1 MKIYQR
7 KSVWYIDYSF
17 NGDRFRYAVGTKT
30 DAEKE
35 LQRVVYEIEH
45 SIHRPYKKM
54 VFDNLVKEY
63 LTWAKA
69 NKKLSSYKRDLTTL
83 KHLFKYFGNKRIN
96 EVAHADAEQYQIQRK
111 DGMLKIEGVS
121 RKDRVSNTT
130 INLELILLKHIFKK
144 AVQWGYLP
152 ASPLR
157 FVKKLKQVPGRVRY
171 VKPAEWQRLLS
182 ACSPDMRNLVIFARH
197 TGLRRGEIL
206 NLQWTDIDWD
216 NKRITVRERKN
227 NTNMI
232 IPIKK
237 SAFNMLTNMHKTAT
251 SYYVFPGSDGERR
264 KTTRTAFVAACRR
277 ANISDLRFHDLRH
290 TFGSDLINSGADL
303 RTVQQLMGHKSIV
316 STMRYVHPT
325 EKHMRKVIEAAIE
338 GCDFDEIDLSQN
350 DTK

>member
-7 KSVWYIDYSF
+7 KSVWYIDFSC
-17 NGDRFRYAVGTKT
+17 NGERIRDAVGTKT

-45 SIHRPYKKM
+45 SIHRPYKVM
-54 VFDNLVKEY
+54 IFDNLVKEY

-69 NKKLSSYKRDLTTL
+69 NKKLTSYKRDLTTL

-96 EVAHADAEQYQIQRK
+96 EVTHADAEQYQIQRK
-111 DGMLKIEGVS
+111 DGILQIKGVS

-216 NKRITVRERKN
+216 NKKITVCERKN

-232 IPIKK
+232 IPIKEVIFKMLK
-237 SAFNMLTNMHKTAT
+237 SMFASA
-251 SYYVFPGSDGERR
+251 SSCYVFPGTNGKPRTTY
-264 KTTRTAFVAACRR
+264 KTGFNAACKR
-277 ANISDLRFHDLRH
+277 ANITDLRFHDLRH
-290 TFGSDLINSGADL
+290 TFASDLINSGADL
-303 RTVQQLMGHKSIV
+303 STVQQLMGHKSIV

-325 EKHMRKVIEAAIE
+325 EKHMRMVINAAVE
-338 GCDFDEIDLSQN
+338 GCDFDEMDLSQN
-350 DTK
+350 DTR